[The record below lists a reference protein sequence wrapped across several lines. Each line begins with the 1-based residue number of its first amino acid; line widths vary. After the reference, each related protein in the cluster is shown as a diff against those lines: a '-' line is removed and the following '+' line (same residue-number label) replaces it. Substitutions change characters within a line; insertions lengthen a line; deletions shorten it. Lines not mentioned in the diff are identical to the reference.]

1 MRPNHVLQS
10 LTNWLFKFIQKLNR
24 KLHLSKIKHSKFNE
38 SGQLLIFYLVSVVWA
53 VEIVRREGYLF
64 SISKL
69 WVDYPHTQMSYLFK
83 FYFIVQIAYW
93 IHSYPEL
100 YFQKIKREEIVPRLT
115 YSTLYLVFFIAA
127 YILK

>member
-1 MRPNHVLQS
+1 
-10 LTNWLFKFIQKLNR
+10 
-24 KLHLSKIKHSKFNE
+24 
-38 SGQLLIFYLVSVVWA
+38 VVWA